1 MRWVLIGIIVRPHEI
16 LMIIEKATV
25 EDITE
30 LCCLLDILFSQEIEF
45 KPDSNAQQSGLRAII
60 TNPQVGVILV
70 ARHNDN
76 LVGMVNILFTVS
88 TALGGRVAIL
98 EDMVVLPSKR
108 GLGVG
113 SQLLNAAIATAREN
127 NCQRLTLL
135 TDSDNEK
142 AQGFYEK
149 HGFTRSSMLPF
160 RLVLS

>member
-1 MRWVLIGIIVRPHEI
+1 MV
-16 LMIIEKATV
+16 IEKATV

-30 LCCLLDILFSQEIEF
+30 LCYLLEILFNQEIEF
-45 KPDSNAQQSGLRAII
+45 KADANAQKRGLRAIV
-60 TNPQVGVILV
+60 TNPDVGIILV
-70 ARHNDN
+70 ARHNDT

-108 GLGVG
+108 GSGVG

-135 TDSDNEK
+135 TDSDNEI

-149 HGFTRSSMLPF
+149 HGFTCSPMLPF
-160 RLVLS
+160 RFVLS